1 MSTRI
6 DDLEKNIA
14 DLMTQAGVEEIEA
27 APEKQKESQS
37 TSSWRWDRSL
47 SGRPPQ
53 QNKIKVLKERKIG
66 CDKIIVR
73 LFQIPSCFSYFF
85 FPAIGNKV
93 RSQPPSPGATDF
105 LLHDFYW
112 FGPS

>member
-53 QNKIKVLKERKIG
+53 QNKMKVLKDRERL
-66 CDKIIVR
+66 DVR
-73 LFQIPSCFSYFF
+73 LLQIPSCFSYYYF

>member
-53 QNKIKVLKERKIG
+53 QNKMNVLKDRERL
-66 CDKIIVR
+66 DVR
-73 LFQIPSCFSYFF
+73 LLQIPSCFSSSYF